1 MNPGSLTDALQKT
14 LAVFSGSGEPQTTP
28 EVAECLDL
36 GRRSTYARLERL
48 VEQDWLETKK
58 VGANARVW
66 WRNPTDAENTSFAH
80 PIAKEFVGKSSQQ
93 RDFFQ
98 RILDAIPVGILVLE
112 PDGTFTAMN
121 QQAIELLEV
130 ETNTDGT
137 YTIDIKRVYNENN
150 EPLDPNEC
158 PYGRVFE
165 TGDPIWNWQSQIKS
179 SDGDCRWFSINIEPI
194 NDEEDDIEC
203 AFVTIGDITRPKYE
217 ATRLEHQRNKFAS
230 ELEEVLGRITD
241 AFYALDAEW
250 QFTYLNKRA
259 EELIAREEDLIG
271 ENIWERFNWA
281 AQSKLREEYERAM
294 EFQEPVSFEL
304 YYPEPFGGWYEV
316 HVYPSKTGLSV
327 YFRDITDRKER
338 KNELEMY
345 ETILSTV
352 DDGIYVLDEDYCF
365 IEVNEAYAKM
375 TGYECDEL
383 LGAHC
388 SLVVDDEIAAESA
401 ELVEQLESGVRE
413 SASLEADIHR
423 MDGSR
428 LRTESSFAVL
438 SSDSIEGAWKVGV
451 VRDISDRVDRERILR
466 ESEQQYRSLVENFP
480 NGAVGLFDEDLRYT
494 AVGGE
499 LLDQLDISPD
509 EPIGEYIYDRYPDDI
524 VSQIEPYFEAALD
537 GESGSLEVEYYG
549 RDLFVSITPVMDEDE
564 VFSGMLL
571 VQDITERREREHQLE
586 RRREQLAALNDL
598 NSIVNDITETII
610 NQSTREKI
618 EQTVCEALSSA
629 SAYEFAWLA
638 EVDST
643 TDTIKPRIVAGTNGY
658 EEQISISTDPGTPG
672 SRGPGAT
679 AIREQEIQI
688 IQNVFS
694 DPSFEPWR
702 DAAAEY
708 GFNSVAAIPI
718 VHEGTVYGV
727 LGVYADRPNAFDSA
741 EQEVISQLGEV
752 VGHAIAATERKQAL
766 LSDEL
771 VELEFQIHDIFDAF
785 DVPVKMSGTVSL
797 NHTVQL
803 GDDEFILYGTASS
816 GTIDPLTRLVEVLP
830 HWESITVRSEG
841 TPTSFELR
849 LADPPVLSAVAS
861 LGGYIEQAIIEDTDL
876 HLTVH
881 LAPSTDIRQIIDLV
895 ESAYPHAEMRRRQQ
909 ITCSHDR
916 MPANRAWSLSDL
928 TERQRAALKASYYAG
943 FFAWPRETTGEEVA
957 ESLGIAPA
965 TFHQHL
971 RSAERKVFDSLLSTG
986 IQAVDK

>member
-1 MNPGSLTDALQKT
+1 MNPGSLTDALQET
-14 LAVFSGSGEPQTTP
+14 LAVFSDSEEPQTTP

-66 WRNPTDAENTSFAH
+66 WRNPTDAESTSFTH
-80 PIAKEFVGKSSQQ
+80 PIVKEFVGKSSQQ

-98 RILDAIPVGILVLE
+98 RILDTIPVGILVLE
-112 PDGTFTAMN
+112 PDGTFTAVN

-130 ETNTDGT
+130 ETNIDET
-137 YTIDIKRVYNENN
+137 YTIDIKEIYDGRNEF
-150 EPLDPNEC
+150 LDPSER
-158 PYGRVFE
+158 PYGQVFE
-165 TGDPIWNWQSQIKS
+165 TGDPIRNWHSRIKS
-179 SDGDCRWFSINIEPI
+179 SDDDWHWFATNIEPI
-194 NDEEDDIEC
+194 DDKEGNIEC
-203 AFVTIGDITRPKYE
+203 AFVTIVDITRLKYQ
-217 ATRLEHQRNKFAS
+217 ATRLEHQRNKLES

-250 QFTYLNKRA
+250 QFTYLNERA
-259 EELIAREEDLIG
+259 EELIGPKEDLIG

-294 EFQEPVSFEL
+294 EFQESDSFEL
-304 YYPEPFGGWYEV
+304 YYPEPFDGWYVV

-352 DDGIYVLDEDYCF
+352 GDGIYVLDEDYCF

-388 SLVVDDEIAAESA
+388 SLVVDDEIVAESA

-438 SSDSIEGAWKVGV
+438 SSDSTAGAWKVGV
-451 VRDISDRVDRERILR
+451 VRDISDRAKRERILR
-466 ESEQQYRSLVENFP
+466 ESEQQYRSLVESFP

-509 EPIGEYIYDRYPDDI
+509 DPIGEYIYDRYPDDI
-524 VSQIEPYFEAALD
+524 VSQMEPYFEAALD
-537 GESGSLEVEYYG
+537 GESGSLEVEYSG

-598 NSIVNDITETII
+598 NSVVNDITETII
-610 NQSTREKI
+610 DQSTREKI

-643 TDTIKPRIVAGTNGY
+643 TDTIKPRIAAGTNGY
-658 EEQISISTDPGTPG
+658 EEQISISINPATPR
-672 SRGPGAT
+672 SKGPGAT
-679 AIREQEIQI
+679 AIREQEIQV

-727 LGVYADRPNAFDSA
+727 LCVYADRPNAFDSA
-741 EQEVISQLGEV
+741 EQGVISQLGEV

-766 LSDEL
+766 MSDEL
-771 VELEFQIHDIFDAF
+771 VELEFKIHDIFDAF

-841 TPTSFELR
+841 TPTRFELR

-861 LGGYIEQAIIEDTDL
+861 LGGYIERAIIEDTDL
-876 HLTVH
+876 QLTVH
-881 LAPSTDIRQIIDLV
+881 LAPSTDVRQIIDLV

-916 MPANRAWSLSDL
+916 MPANQAWSLSDL
-928 TERQRAALKASYYAG
+928 TERQRAALKASYYTG

-971 RSAERKVFDSLLSTG
+971 RNAERKVFDSLLSTG
-986 IQAVDK
+986 IQTVDK